1 VKLKNVLEFLKKKD
15 CGECKDC
22 VVSTI
27 KCIKGK
33 KCQKECI
40 WKNFE
45 NCYFK
50 RLPPY
55 LVKKCSKLF
64 KDNKLKKCIT
74 NCTHTV
80 TWKDCWRRCNKH
92 EVVHHHSK
100 CKRLLIKKGKKFK
113 KCSISGFTMECF
125 RRCKESPKECFNKC
139 EHKKCGNSDCHCC
152 KLFCT
157 KKPAHCVKECVKK
170 EMIAC
175 YLITIPP
182 EYRNKCWS
190 YISRNFVEKC
200 LRKCVAKKVVT
211 HTTKVKIS
219 ALK

>member
-1 VKLKNVLEFLKKKD
+1 MQKLLLVILFFSIISFILTSGNVQKHKHHHHPHHKHHHHPGKFVKTTKCVNNCVQFVKRHYFTKCFQIFQLGKLVKHCLLKKKQHCAVNCRETKKCFRVFKKKD

-74 NCTHTV
+74 NCTHIV
-80 TWKDCWRRCNKH
+80 TWKDCWRHCNKH

-100 CKRLLIKKGKKFK
+100 CKRLLIKKRKK
-113 KCSISGFTMECF
+113 I
-125 RRCKESPKECFNKC
+125 
-139 EHKKCGNSDCHCC
+139 
-152 KLFCT
+152 
-157 KKPAHCVKECVKK
+157 
-170 EMIAC
+170 
-175 YLITIPP
+175 
-182 EYRNKCWS
+182 
-190 YISRNFVEKC
+190 
-200 LRKCVAKKVVT
+200 
-211 HTTKVKIS
+211 
-219 ALK
+219 